1 MFAGGAQFDSETGFG
16 ARFVFSPRL
25 GLKSD
30 SDGLWIPVVA
40 N

>member
-1 MFAGGAQFDSETGFG
+1 MFAGGAQFDSETGFR

-25 GLKSD
+25 GMKSD
-30 SDGLWIPVVA
+30 SDGLWILIVA